1 MEELQE
7 IFKSRNTILNLLER
21 QNYNID
27 NYRDTGFSEV
37 NSMYSSKQLDMLL
50 ENNND
55 NEKKVYIKYH
65 LAKTL
70 RPANIYDYIEDL
82 FNIDNVLKQTD
93 TLIIIMKDEP
103 NDTIKKTLT
112 HIFEKDKIFI
122 IVFNIKRLLFNI
134 LNHSLVPPHKV
145 LSSEESIEIK
155 KKYFIKNDNELP
167 NINRF
172 SPVSLAIG
180 IRPGEICE
188 ITRNS
193 NTSIENKFYRI
204 CSQ

>member
-1 MEELQE
+1 MEEIQE
-7 IFKSRNTILNLLER
+7 IFKSRINILNLLER
-21 QNYNID
+21 QKYNIENYN
-27 NYRDTGFSEV
+27 NAGFSEI
-37 NSMYSSKQLDMLL
+37 NSMYKSKQLDMLL
-50 ENNND
+50 ENDED
-55 NEKKVYIKYH
+55 NKKVYIKYH

-70 RPANIYDYIEDL
+70 RPANIYDYMEDL
-82 FNIDNVLKQTD
+82 FNLDDVLKMTD

-103 NDTIKKTLT
+103 NDSIKKTLK
-112 HIFEKDKIFI
+112 HIYEKDKIFI

-134 LNHSLVPPHKV
+134 LNHQLVPPHKV
-145 LSSEESIEIK
+145 LTSEESINIK
-155 KKYFIKNDNELP
+155 KKYFIKNDTELP
-167 NINRF
+167 NIDRF
-172 SPVSLAIG
+172 SPVSQAIG

>member
-7 IFKSRNTILNLLER
+7 IFKSRNTILNLLKR
-21 QNYNID
+21 QNYNTE
-27 NYRDTGFSEV
+27 NYSDTGFSEV
-37 NSMYSSKQLDMLL
+37 NSMYKSKQLDMLL
-50 ENNND
+50 ENN

-70 RPANIYDYIEDL
+70 RPANIYDYIDDL

-134 LNHSLVPPHKV
+134 LNHTLVPPHKV
-145 LSSEESIEIK
+145 LSNEESIEIK

>member
-21 QNYNID
+21 QNYNTD
-27 NYRDTGFSEV
+27 NYKDIGFSEV

-50 ENNND
+50 ENSND

-70 RPANIYDYIEDL
+70 RPTNIYDYIEDL
-82 FNIDNVLKQTD
+82 FNIDTVLKQTD
-93 TLIIIMKDEP
+93 MLIIIMKDEP
-103 NDTIKKTLT
+103 NESIKKTLT

-122 IVFNIKRLLFNI
+122 IVYNIKRLLFNI
-134 LNHSLVPPHKV
+134 LNHNLVPPHRV
-145 LSSEESIEIK
+145 LNNKESIEIK

-167 NINRF
+167 NIDRF

-193 NTSIENKFYRI
+193 NTSIESKFYRI